1 MVFAHGMKSDVA
13 EGLPISALTAELDNL
28 QQVFRGAL
36 DNYVLRVEAEIA
48 ALREAV
54 EAQAT
59 AKKLS
64 GSRMR
69 DMRDMLTVLRSAS
82 IKPGKGRRKDLK
94 KIDSIL
100 GDLAMLTE
108 NW

>member
-1 MVFAHGMKSDVA
+1 MKSDAA

-28 QQVFRGAL
+28 QKVYRGAL
-36 DNYVLRVEAEIA
+36 ENYMARVDAEIA
-48 ALREAV
+48 GLREAV
-54 EAQAT
+54 EAQGIQ
-59 AKKLS
+59 KKLP

-69 DMRDMLTVLRSAS
+69 DMRDMLIVLRSAE

-108 NW
+108 HW